1 MKKQSQ
7 IITVPNPK
15 LLEVT
20 KPVTSFDSDFQK
32 SAEILHRAL
41 KEADFG
47 IGLAA
52 NQIGLNC
59 NVFVVEYEDPKG
71 KETIPLQFFVNP
83 EIAEYSKEAERMEE
97 GCLSV
102 PSIFLDVVRPSTIK
116 IKAQDLNGKKFKLTA
131 KGLMSRLIQH
141 EADHLQGHVFT
152 EKASKNLHDEFKNL
166 KNLKIVFIGTGA
178 FAELILRG
186 LILLKLNVV
195 QIITEKG
202 KPSGRNREIIPSL
215 VADDAQIFG
224 HNYKETDNI
233 RDLKSQIE
241 NLKPDVIVL
250 TDFGQIIPADILS
263 IPKIAAINIHPSLL
277 PKYRGATPIQ
287 TAILTG
293 EKETGVSIIKMSPEI
308 DKGEII
314 MQQKIEIL
322 EHDNYIT
329 LRDRLSNLSLKMLL
343 ELLPKMQ
350 VGQFDT
356 IAQDDTKATKTQ
368 KLSKDMGLIDWKKKP
383 AEIDRQIRAFFPWPG
398 SFTEIDGKRMIIHE
412 AYLDKDKLVI
422 DIVQPEGKKPME
434 FSDFLKGYRGPKPAW
449 FCKMTV
455 KSS

>member
-1 MKKQSQ
+1 MKKQLP
-7 IITVPNPK
+7 IITVPNHN
-15 LLEVT
+15 LHEVA
-20 KPVTSFDSDFQK
+20 KPVTSFDNDLK
-32 SAEILHRAL
+32 TNANLLHQSL
-41 KEADFG
+41 KDADFG

-59 NVFVVEYEDPKG
+59 NLFVVEYFDPKG

-83 EIAEYSKEAERMEE
+83 EIAEFSKEAEKMEE

-102 PSIFLDVVRPSTIK
+102 PGIFLDVTRPSIIK
-116 IKAQDLNGKKFKLTA
+116 IKAQDLSGKKFKVTA

-141 EADHLQGHVFT
+141 ETDHLKGQVFT
-152 EKASKNLHDEFKNL
+152 EFAAKNLHDEYKDL

-186 LILLKLNVV
+186 LILLKLNVT

-202 KPSGRNREIIPSL
+202 KPSGRSQEVIPSL

-224 HNYKETDNI
+224 HKYLETNNI
-233 RDLKSQIE
+233 CDLKNQLEKI
-241 NLKPDVIVL
+241 KPDIIIL

-263 IPKIAAINIHPSLL
+263 IPKIAAINLHPSLL

-287 TAILTG
+287 TAILNG
-293 EKETGVSIIKMSPEI
+293 EKETGVTIIKMSPEI

-322 EHDNYIT
+322 EHDNYLT

-350 VGQFDT
+350 ANKFDT
-356 IAQDDTKATKTQ
+356 IKQDDTEAINTK

-383 AEIDRQIRAFFPWPG
+383 VELDRQIRAFFPWPG
-398 SFTEIDGKRMIIHE
+398 SFTEIDNKRLIVHE
-412 AYLDKDKLVI
+412 AHLDKGKLVL

-434 FSDFLKGYRGPKPAW
+434 FSDFLKGYRGPRPTW
-449 FCKMTV
+449 FSKINLE
-455 KSS
+455 KK